1 MSTAAALSPVAK
13 IRRSLRLFPLL
24 LALAASAAV
33 VDRVAV
39 VVGSHVITESEVLEE
54 ARVTQFLNSEP
65 LNLTPE
71 VRRAA
76 ADRLVDQQLIRSEME
91 IGGYEMPDESEAV
104 AMLAKIR
111 SERSRSPS
119 EFRADLEKY
128 GLTEAQLLA
137 HLRWQIAAIGFTE
150 VRFSPLAP
158 QTDSGAEGAA
168 DRAAPGVANAATDNA
183 GAVSKATVDELMED
197 WLQRTRSETRIRFKE
212 DAFQ

>member
-1 MSTAAALSPVAK
+1 M
-13 IRRSLRLFPLL
+13 
-24 LALAASAAV
+24 AASGAV

-65 LNLTPE
+65 VNLTPE
-71 VRRAA
+71 ARRAA
-76 ADRLVDQQLIRSEME
+76 AERLVDQQLIRSEME
-91 IGGYEMPDESEAV
+91 IGGYEMPDESQAV
-104 AMLAKIR
+104 ATLAKIR

-128 GLTEAQLLA
+128 GLTEAQLLE

-158 QTDSGAEGAA
+158 QTDSGTEGAA
-168 DRAAPGVANAATDNA
+168 DRTADRAGDRSAPA
-183 GAVSKATVDELMED
+183 GAEAAAKNGGAGFKATVDEVMED

-212 DAFQ
+212 EAFQ